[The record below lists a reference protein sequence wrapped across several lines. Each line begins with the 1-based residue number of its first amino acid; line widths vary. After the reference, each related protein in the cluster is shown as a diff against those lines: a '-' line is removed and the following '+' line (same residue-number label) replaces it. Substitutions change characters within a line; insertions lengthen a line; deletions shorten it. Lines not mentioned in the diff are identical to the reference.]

1 MVNPF
6 YHKSAQRTAHS
17 AQRTAHAVTP
27 SRRHAVTPSRL
38 IASLGAAFLLYA
50 CTPPGNSGPQPDTV
64 VSGKVTTPAGKPM
77 PDAEV
82 RAEVEGSAGPA
93 DKVKVNKDGSY
104 SLGVFHSGSFT
115 LTAGYTGEGGNYQS
129 SDPKPFN
136 DIKAKNMNGQDIAL
150 KYGHTTTLS
159 GQVVG
164 NYTSSA
170 GGRGTTLENNAA
182 VIVEVEGIE
191 VTKYRTRRIG
201 GIGNGA
207 YSISNIAHNGTL
219 VIKVNHSSR
228 FNTYKPYFHTLRT
241 TAKGASHTINLFE

>member
-1 MVNPF
+1 MRS
-6 YHKSAQRTAHS
+6 HAHS
-17 AQRTAHAVTP
+17 KLSPKLRADFR
-27 SRRHAVTPSRL
+27 SRRLFRNKVCVLLLAV
-38 IASLGAAFLLYA
+38 FLLHS
-50 CTPPGNSGPQPDTV
+50 CDNPSGSSTLTTT
-64 VSGKVTTPAGKPM
+64 VSGKVTTPAGNPITTAQLWAST
-77 PDAEV
+77 D
-82 RAEVEGSAGPA
+82 PA
-93 DKVKVNKDGSY
+93 RKVKVKEDGSY

-115 LTAGYTGEGGNYQS
+115 LSAGYTGEGGSYKM
-129 SDPKPFN
+129 SDPKPFDN
-136 DIKAKNMNGQDIAL
+136 IKAKNIDGRDIAL

-219 VIKVNHSSR
+219 VIKVNHSLR
-228 FNTYKPYFHTLRT
+228 VTAYKPYSHTLRT
-241 TAKGASHTINLFE
+241 TAKATSHTINLVQ